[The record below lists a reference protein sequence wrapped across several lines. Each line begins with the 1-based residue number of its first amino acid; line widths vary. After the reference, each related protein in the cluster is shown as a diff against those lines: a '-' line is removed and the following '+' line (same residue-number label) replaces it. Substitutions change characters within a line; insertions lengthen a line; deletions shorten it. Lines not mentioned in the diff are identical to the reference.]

1 MQPGVVPAPSKE
13 GNFSD
18 QDRTCRFKAIKV
30 FRITAIMQPGAGPPL
45 KKVTLVTR
53 IVDIDFKLSKLEIRF
68 LDPFC
73 KNR

>member
-18 QDRTCRFKAIKV
+18 QDRTYRFKAIKV

-45 KKVTLVTR
+45 
-53 IVDIDFKLSKLEIRF
+53 
-68 LDPFC
+68 
-73 KNR
+73 